1 MVASNDGATMESDNN
16 RSGTPIIVEGNT
28 MRNALGRVL
37 RWIAE
42 ALDRNL
48 LTTPDFDLDEA
59 YPYSRRKRPGS
70 TDGIV

>member
-1 MVASNDGATMESDNN
+1 MVASNDGATMESDDN

-48 LTTPDFDLDEA
+48 LTTPDFDIDEA
-59 YPYSRRKRPGS
+59 YPSRKTRPGA
-70 TDGIV
+70 TDGVV